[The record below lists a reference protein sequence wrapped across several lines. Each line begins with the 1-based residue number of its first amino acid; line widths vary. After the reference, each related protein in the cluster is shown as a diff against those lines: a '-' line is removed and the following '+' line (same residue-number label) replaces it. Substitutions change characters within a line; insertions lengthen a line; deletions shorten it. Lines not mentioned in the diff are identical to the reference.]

1 MCFYSSL
8 LREIL
13 RHTQDF
19 ATLEIVHILFME
31 MFTSGEQLTQ
41 SHGSVGLQMFHFL
54 FYEQISPSTFS

>member
-54 FYEQISPSTFS
+54 F